1 MKFQTRIQKDY
12 RQEKEIIVIQTKKK
26 QVKLSMVADDLILY
40 IENTMFSMHKCC
52 IRICCNLF

>member
-40 IENTMFSMHKCC
+40 IEMHKCC